1 MCGVEGDLMRKQN
14 SKVRWPWIPFCLGIG
29 MIAIPLIGGVWQ
41 QGVYSQI
48 AETYQQEMEALDD
61 KEEERMWQAAQ
72 EYNTVLCGYVQGK
85 DPYRTGLNGM
95 GFSYEEMLNPQGD
108 GIMGVIEIP
117 EIEVYLPIYHGT
129 SQEILAKGAGHLEG
143 SSLPVGGSST
153 HTVISAHSGYPG
165 LILFDELEELDAGN
179 VFYIHTLGRTLVYE
193 VENMQVILP
202 YETDRLFIVEGEDL
216 ATLMTCTPYGIN
228 THRLLVQGRRVLVQE
243 EETV

>member
-1 MCGVEGDLMRKQN
+1 
-14 SKVRWPWIPFCLGIG
+14 
-29 MIAIPLIGGVWQ
+29 
-41 QGVYSQI
+41 
-48 AETYQQEMEALDD
+48 
-61 KEEERMWQAAQ
+61 
-72 EYNTVLCGYVQGK
+72 
-85 DPYRTGLNGM
+85 M

-153 HTVISAHSGYPG
+153 HMVISAHSGYPG